1 MKKMLHTVLLLLLL
15 TGCGV
20 PNLMVGKQEGD
31 DPPEE
36 PSVSV
41 IAPEDE
47 TPEKP
52 EADRPEVS
60 KPEIGKP
67 EKPDAPAEPSSP
79 AAPEADGEKPSGE
92 KEAGGSQQQETFDA
106 ARAVTVEAVDGG
118 IQVVFDALPQTA
130 EDIEAL
136 LEYYSLSDPRHAG
149 AFFIASL
156 VRYVDS
162 ADDGLAMID
171 VLRGPRPMNGM
182 EQDFIK
188 DRLRDKTYLSG
199 AYFEGAAPENDYTP
213 NTPWTLIVYDD
224 TMEAEEG
231 YHYIQV
237 ATTGADSRQ
246 RITLREKDGQYYLR
260 EYSNVLTGIR
270 LPASLDPWS

>member
-1 MKKMLHTVLLLLLL
+1 MKKMLLTVLLFLLL
-15 TGCGV
+15 TGCSM
-20 PNLMVGKQEGD
+20 PNLMGGKQGSNN
-31 DPPEE
+31 PPEE

-41 IAPEDE
+41 NDPADG

-52 EADRPEVS
+52 EADKPEVS
-60 KPEIGKP
+60 KPETGKP
-67 EKPDAPAEPSSP
+67 EKPDAPTEPSSP
-79 AAPEADGEKPSGE
+79 AAPEADGEKPSSE
-92 KEAGGSQQQETFDA
+92 KETGGSQQQGTFDA
-106 ARAVTVEAVDGG
+106 AQAVTVEAVDGG
-118 IQVVFDALPQTA
+118 IQVIFDALPQTA
-130 EDIEAL
+130 ADVEAL
-136 LEYYSLSDPRHAG
+136 LEYYPLSDPRHAG

-162 ADDGLAMID
+162 AADGLAMID

-188 DRLRDKTYLSG
+188 DRLRDKTYLPG

-213 NTPWTLIVYDD
+213 DTPWTLIVYDD

-231 YHYIQV
+231 YRYIQV
-237 ATTGADSRQ
+237 ATTGADSRR
-246 RITLREKDGQYYLR
+246 RITLREKDGQYYLW

-270 LPASLDPWS
+270 LPASLDSWS